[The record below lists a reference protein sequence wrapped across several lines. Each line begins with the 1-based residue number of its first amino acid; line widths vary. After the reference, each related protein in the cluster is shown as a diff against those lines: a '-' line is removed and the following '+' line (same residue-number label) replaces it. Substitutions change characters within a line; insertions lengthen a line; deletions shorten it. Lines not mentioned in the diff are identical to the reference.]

1 MKYNT
6 HPCFGK
12 TPNSMKS
19 QLTCSSLAM
28 NIRELLVIIV
38 LIHQVL
44 TSTHHCHTKEKGQL
58 VKNTGTIVWQ
68 IPINVNTLEGAI
80 KTLEQDLGK
89 SDNDNLMM
97 TYKSGNKTI
106 NIPTHPSESIT
117 LARSK
122 CLAKH
127 QNSAT
132 MNDILSSKVYEK
144 YRVLS
149 SISYFMKKEKGLT
162 CSLVRQQSGD
172 NCWIDIEKMAGDH
185 NLKIDIDKMK
195 EHMKEHTMGIL
206 KVKNNQ
212 LEFTTDPDTHILPCI
227 GETKERTKTKWGV
240 LKEAYLK
247 PHYRQVSEKFKNLKR
262 QLEEM
267 EKQQQTKTKR
277 GKRSLFSSIFG
288 LAGASETK
296 ELRKALKTELSNQQE
311 MASNIAGMLRSQ
323 IQVAERIEDEHKIL
337 FKIKK
342 EEEKLETSLKD
353 ITIYLEQALANTSDA
368 NTENHQDITAIMRF
382 VTINERIRNME
393 KMIDTITDII
403 HCPFSR
409 CVGILDDI
417 MARNNIGSP
426 DTYLMIAEHMRTQF
440 EKGKVKVILKNIT
453 VQSDKI
459 MKIRCIPFRKGQET
473 VKMNFEGQ
481 IAIGTQGYFQIS
493 TIDCQTSHGQTL
505 CENIVWYR
513 DTCLDMIFKDQPM
526 KGDKCKD
533 HLIVDN
539 TTRQDFIYNT
549 ETLEIFSREKG
560 DITIQAGSVE
570 FKSKLHSGT
579 NVFKLGNRMYNIK
592 TDILQFS
599 FGKSLE
605 VTLEGS
611 VTMTP
616 QNNTEMEGDIARID
630 IRQLVEF
637 EQEIPHLSLNLTTQN
652 IEINKTLPHPAVIFL
667 TEPEKSWY
675 VYLIILLAILCP
687 LGIFIYCKL
696 KHSSCTNRRQV
707 REISGITPKGDIEEK
722 IELIQVPHAN
732 MAIIKHGFCNEITA
746 SIEGQIFYWTGS
758 NWKNTEGSLVDGIK
772 EPPFYLRTQLSTHN
786 GGLELSFKNQKPYI
800 HLKGYKNTIWDKQ
813 KNMYCIEEQGKVRT
827 LPEYTAQ
834 KPDDAILKLL
844 TQAEAEY
851 RVTKK

>member
-1 MKYNT
+1 MNT
-6 HPCFGK
+6 
-12 TPNSMKS
+12 
-19 QLTCSSLAM
+19 
-28 NIRELLVIIV
+28 RELLVILV

-44 TSTHHCHTKEKGQL
+44 TGTKHCQTQEKGQL
-58 VKNTGTIVWQ
+58 VRNTGTIVWQ
-68 IPINVNTLEGAI
+68 IPININTLGGAI
-80 KTLEQDLGK
+80 KTLGQDLGK
-89 SDNDNLMM
+89 DDHDNLMM
-97 TYKSGNKTI
+97 TYKAGNKTI

-132 MNDILSSKVYEK
+132 MTDILSSKVYEK

-149 SISYFMKKEKGLT
+149 SISYFMRKEKGLT
-162 CSLVRQQSGD
+162 CSLVKQQNGEK
-172 NCWIDIEKMAGDH
+172 CWTDIEKLAADH
-185 NLKIDIDKMK
+185 NLRIDINKMK
-195 EHMKEHTMGIL
+195 EHMKEHNMGIL
-206 KVKNNQ
+206 KVKDHS
-212 LEFTTDPDTHILPCI
+212 LEFSTDPDKHILPCI
-227 GETKERTKTKWGV
+227 SESQDREMTKWGV
-240 LKEAYLK
+240 LREAYLR
-247 PHYRQVSEKFKNLKR
+247 PHYKQVSEKFRNLKR

-267 EKQQQTKTKR
+267 EKQQTETNR

-311 MASNIAGMLRSQ
+311 MASNMAGMLRSQ
-323 IQVAERIEDEHKIL
+323 IQVAERIEEEHRTL

-368 NTENHQDITAIMRF
+368 NTENHHDITVIMRF

-409 CVGILDDI
+409 CVGILDDV

-426 DTYLMIAEHMRTQF
+426 DTYLMIAENMRTEF

-453 VQSDKI
+453 VQSDRI
-459 MKIRCIPFRKGQET
+459 MKIKCIPFRKGQET
-473 VKMNFEGQ
+473 VKLSYKGH
-481 IAIGTQGYFQIS
+481 IAIGSQGYFQ
-493 TIDCQTSHGQTL
+493 TNKIDCQNSHGQTL
-505 CENIVWYR
+505 CENIVWQK
-513 DTCLDMIFKDQPM
+513 DTCLDMIFKDQPVENE
-526 KGDKCKD
+526 KCND
-533 HLIVDN
+533 YLVVDN
-539 TTRQDFIYNT
+539 TTKQDFIYNN
-549 ETLEIFSREKG
+549 ETLEIFSRHQG
-560 DITIQAGSVE
+560 DITIQSGSVE

-579 NVFKLGNRMYNIK
+579 NVFKLGNRMYNIR
-592 TDILQFS
+592 TDKLEFS
-599 FGKSLE
+599 FGTSLK
-605 VTLEGS
+605 VSLEGS

-616 QNNTEMEGDIARID
+616 QKNTEMESDIARID

-637 EQEIPHLSLNLTTQN
+637 EQDIPHLSLNLTSQHL
-652 IEINKTLPHPAVIFL
+652 EINKTLPHPAVIFL

-675 VYLIILLAILCP
+675 VYLIIFLAITCP
-687 LGIFIYCKL
+687 LGTFIYCKL
-696 KHSSCTNRRQV
+696 RHSSCTNRRQV
-707 REISGITPKGDIEEK
+707 KEIAGITPKGDIEEK

-732 MAIIKHGFCNEITA
+732 MAIVKHGFCSEITA

-758 NWKNTEGSLVDGIK
+758 NWKNSEGSLVDGIK

-800 HLKGYKNTIWDKQ
+800 NLKGYKNTNWDKQ
-813 KNMYCIEEQGKVRT
+813 KNMYCIEEHGRMRT

-834 KPDDAILKLL
+834 KPDDEMMKLL